1 MIAGGWA
8 ISRHT
13 DGWRERGWHPWRLAA
28 RPRTPP
34 LRCSPQHSQLAAR
47 KSPLVAHLPA
57 AAWPSHGGGPVCRR
71 PGATAASRGGPDAS
85 RLPPPRQHPAGSRRC
100 PGDASAGDRIGKSE
114 RRGIGGG
121 DDERGRLRLP
131 SVKLRW
137 RIFTSCGSNEREPL
151 DSFWKAEIQ
160 KMSHCDMPTLCHPI

>member
-13 DGWRERGWHPWRLAA
+13 DGWREKEAGGTEVPPRGAPFLRRHGLPTAAA
-28 RPRTPP
+28 R
-34 LRCSPQHSQLAAR
+34 SAGGQAR
-47 KSPLVAHLPA
+47 QQSPA
-57 AAWPSHGGGPVCRR
+57 AGLTH
-71 PGATAASRGGPDAS
+71 PGCH
-85 RLPPPRQHPAGSRRC
+85 PPRQHPAGSRRC

-131 SVKLRW
+131 SVRLRW
-137 RIFTSCGSNEREPL
+137 RIFTSCGSNKREPL
-151 DSFWKAEIQ
+151 DSSWKAEIQ
-160 KMSHCDMPTLCHPI
+160 EMSHCDMPTLCHPI